1 MNNILENIKSHSF
14 EIGTKLL
21 YSLLVFLLFYC
32 AANFIS
38 NLIYTE
44 DVDGIIVFGEYNPSK
59 RTHLAV
65 YQLKQLVFYTI
76 LGIGIFYTF
85 INLGFQSTT
94 FLTLLGVISL
104 AIGLSLQST
113 LCSITSGIYLS
124 SLNLFEIGDTIDFT
138 VVDYGIKYKGIVVDF
153 NLFFTTLKDE
163 NGRFV
168 KIPNNRIQGNII
180 VNDFR

>member
-1 MNNILENIKSHSF
+1 MENILQNIKSYAF
-14 EIGTKLL
+14 DVGPKLL
-21 YSLLVFLLFYC
+21 YSFFVFMLFYS

-76 LGIGIFYTF
+76 LSIGIFYTF

-104 AIGLSLQST
+104 AIGLSLQDS

-124 SLNLFEIGDTIDFT
+124 SLSLFEIGDKIDFT
-138 VVDYGIKYKGIVVDF
+138 VIDSASSYKGVVVDF
-153 NLFFTTLKDE
+153 NLFFTTLKDQ

-168 KIPNNRIQGNII
+168 KIPNNKIQSNII
-180 VNDFR
+180 VNDFK